1 MNDNAKRLT
10 LLLRW
15 LGVTLLAIALLWVVL
30 KVLERVEV
38 VALILCGAVFV
49 AYVLYPAVRFF
60 QNRGLPRWGAIILV
74 YAIIAGL
81 IVSFVLFAG
90 PQLATQVKNFS
101 ADLPGVGAALH
112 GLLLSAHAAVISAIP
127 LSIRQT
133 AANYLN
139 SVSRDLQAAVTAYAG
154 QAVQLLFSAASV
166 VSAVIIIPILSFYI
180 LLDADDLVKGFIQLF
195 PLRNQN
201 TVRLVLEDVDQVLGG
216 FIRGQIIVAAFV
228 AVAVGLALLLLGIP
242 YALLIG
248 VFAGVVD
255 MIPYLGGIAGAV
267 PAVVLAFVLHGFVRA
282 LLVAG
287 AFVVIYELEGHVVA
301 PNVVSKRVGLTGL
314 LVIVAV
320 LIGAEVG
327 GIAGMFVAVP
337 LAATIRVIW
346 RRLAHPLELS
356 TPGAP
361 AVQQPDAS
369 TSGESEKVVIIAKP

>member
-1 MNDNAKRLT
+1 MDDKAKRLT

-15 LGVTLLAIALLWVVL
+15 LGAALLALALLWVVF

-38 VALILCGAVFV
+38 VVLVLCGAVFV
-49 AYVLYPAVRFF
+49 AYLLYPAVRFF
-60 QNRGLPRWGAIILV
+60 QNRGLPRWGAIVIV

-81 IVSFVLFAG
+81 ITSFVLFAG

-101 ADLPGVGAALH
+101 ADLPRVVEALH

-127 LSIRQT
+127 LSIRQA

-139 SVSRDLQAAVTAYAG
+139 VASRDLQTTATAYAG
-154 QAVQLLFSAASV
+154 QLVQLFFSAATV
-166 VSAVIIIPILSFYI
+166 VSAGIIIPILSFYI
-180 LLDADDLVKGFIQLF
+180 LLDADDLVQGFVRLF
-195 PLRNQN
+195 PLKSQN
-201 TVRLVLEDVDQVLGG
+201 TARLVLEDVDHVLGG

-228 AVAVGLALLLLGIP
+228 ALAVSLALVLLGIP

-327 GIAGMFVAVP
+327 GIVGMFVAVP

-346 RRLAHPLELS
+346 RRLAHPLEVS

-361 AVQQPDAS
+361 PAQPPDEAG
-369 TSGESEKVVIIAKP
+369 GESKKVVIIAKP